1 MLSNWSKVIIYV
13 VFICLFI
20 VQKKISL
27 WGRLCFFSPKHVVV
41 VAWRLI
47 KILMS
52 FGHRVGHL
60 ANHHAL
66 VLGLTIWFR
75 HGWPRDPG
83 LSKQWH
89 FLEEFQLKHQG
100 NFSLWLCGLK
110 NIFLSLCLAMD

>member
-20 VQKKISL
+20 VQKKICL
-27 WGRLCFFSPKHVVV
+27 WGRLCFFSLKHVVV
-41 VAWRLI
+41 VAWRLIKI

-66 VLGLTIWFR
+66 VLGLTIWFH

-83 LSKQWH
+83 LSKLRH
-89 FLEEFQLKHQG
+89 FLEEFQLKHRET
-100 NFSLWLCGLK
+100 
-110 NIFLSLCLAMD
+110 FLSGFVV